1 MTIRSMTGFGRAS
14 LETPSWSLQVTIRT
28 VNHRALDLVTRSRIE
43 LGEAEAMIRERAA
56 AAFARGRVEINVEG
70 RSLAAES
77 GLARPDEAR
86 LRWAA
91 ERAAA
96 LVAAGLLPSAPSTGD
111 LLRWPG
117 VLETGGPAALADDPA
132 ARSAL
137 LEVVDA
143 ALRQVGESR
152 RREGAALA
160 AILGERI
167 AALRVVSEQLRSRR
181 DSARE
186 EIRRAFDARIQELL
200 GQVPADPVRVA
211 QEVAFLLERG
221 DIREELDRLD
231 AHLAH
236 FEELLGKEAPGKR
249 LDFLTQEILRELNT
263 TGSKAKDLELIRTV
277 LDGKTICDQLR
288 EQVQNVE

>member
-1 MTIRSMTGFGRAS
+1 MKIRSMTGFGRAS
-14 LETPSWSLQVTIRT
+14 LETPTWSLQVTIRT

-56 AAFARGRVEINVEG
+56 TAFARGRVEINVEG

-117 VLETGGPAALADDPA
+117 VLETGGLAALADDPS
-132 ARSAL
+132 ARAAL

-152 RREGAALA
+152 QREGAALA
-160 AILGERI
+160 AILGERV
-167 AALRVVSEQLRSRR
+167 AALRVVSERLRSRR

-186 EIRRAFDARIQELL
+186 EIRRAFDTRIQELL
-200 GQVPADPVRVA
+200 GQVPADPIRVA

-231 AHLAH
+231 AHLGH

-263 TGSKAKDLELIRTV
+263 TGSKAKDLELIRAV
-277 LDGKTICDQLR
+277 LDGKTLCDQLR